1 VLASLQYLDISWERA
16 DDHYV
21 AIDIHPETDYQ
32 AVCDKLME
40 LEQEGMLEYETCEAR
55 EAGSFDDVLSEDE

>member
-1 VLASLQYLDISWERA
+1 
-16 DDHYV
+16 
-21 AIDIHPETDYQ
+21 
-32 AVCDKLME
+32 ME